1 MMRLKKLSSLSFVI
15 GLALAIA
22 IGYTTSPSA
31 SDAAKPASDT
41 SWKFHDIV
49 DVNFVMQQIKV
60 PMPEDVMIIDA
71 RPKRAK
77 YDKGHIPM
85 AVSIPDS
92 KFDKMT
98 ERLPKDKDALLIF
111 YCGGFK
117 CKLSHKSAAKAEK
130 LGYTNVKVFAEGF
143 PGYMKVAGNY
153 AGVSADWVKKQ
164 VDKKADMV
172 LIDSRPKRK
181 KYDKGHIPTAISIP
195 DMQFGKLTG
204 QLPRDKNK
212 LLVFYCGGFKC
223 KLSHKSAQKAIALGY
238 TKVKVFAA
246 GYPAWEA
253 AYGETTASSAKVS
266 KAKLKAGKEEGS
278 IDTETFKELVRNNP
292 ESIYLIDVR
301 DPDEFANGS
310 FKTAVNI
317 PVDILED
324 KIKTLPTDKPIVFV
338 CGTGARSGESFYM
351 VQDIRPEMKNV
362 YYLEGELT
370 FSKDGSFKIT
380 EPAS

>member
-1 MMRLKKLSSLSFVI
+1 MRLKKLSALSLML
-15 GLALAIA
+15 GLALTITF
-22 IGYTTSPSA
+22 GYATTTLA
-31 SDAAKPASDT
+31 ADAAKTPADT

-49 DVNFVMQQIKV
+49 DVNFVMERIKV
-60 PMPEDVMIIDA
+60 PMPQDVMIIDA

-85 AVSIPDS
+85 AVSIPDTE
-92 KFDKMT
+92 FNKMT
-98 ERLPKDKDALLIF
+98 DQLPKDKNALLIF
-111 YCGGFK
+111 YCEGLK

-143 PGYMKVAGNY
+143 PGYMNVAGNY

-164 VDKKADMV
+164 LDKKADIV

-181 KYDKGHIPTAISIP
+181 KYDKGHIPTAVSIP
-195 DMQFGKLTG
+195 DMQFDKLTN
-204 QLPRDKNK
+204 QLPQDKDK

-246 GYPAWEA
+246 GYPAWKA
-253 AYGETTASSAKVS
+253 AYGETAASTAKASA
-266 KAKLKAGKEEGS
+266 AELKAGKEEGS
-278 IDTETFKELVRNNP
+278 IDTETFKKVVKTSP

-301 DPDEFANGS
+301 DPDEFAGGS
-310 FKTAVNI
+310 FKTAVNM
-317 PVDILED
+317 PVDTLAE

-351 VQDIRPEMKNV
+351 VQDLRPELKNV